1 MLADCFDIAAKQ
13 QCQLL
18 SVKPHR
24 VLVYL
29 HIEVHGVVRALVLPV
44 ENRVGK
50 GGHHQYSHHTG
61 AQDAGDGGR
70 IRSDVRTC
78 GRQQCAGSVVEARD
92 VQDVESDRH
101 HRLQCHGR
109 IDGTSYQIGQDRHR
123 QHQHVLYDELASE
136 EIQHT
141 HRTGLSADF
150 HEIGVEQ
157 VHGRQH
163 QYE

>member
-1 MLADCFDIAAKQ
+1 MVWSA
-13 QCQLL
+13 L
-18 SVKPHR
+18 SYCR
-24 VLVYL
+24 S
-29 HIEVHGVVRALVLPV
+29 R
-44 ENRVGK
+44 
-50 GGHHQYSHHTG
+50 TG
-61 AQDAGDGGR
+61 W
-70 IRSDVRTC
+70 
-78 GRQQCAGSVVEARD
+78 
-92 VQDVESDRH
+92 
-101 HRLQCHGR
+101 
-109 IDGTSYQIGQDRHR
+109 